1 MLEKENLRVEL
12 MQQKD
17 HVEASLNKTIKN
29 YQQDYSVRF

>member
-17 HVEASLNKTIKN
+17 YVETTLNDTIKN